1 MATAGRNSLHRQWQ
15 TCGYGEGNKFSLRN
29 VCIIQARLGSSRLPG
44 KVLLTLAG
52 RPVLDWVV
60 ARAGASNAFA
70 EIVLAT
76 TTEPGDDALANHGN
90 TLGLRVVRGS
100 ETDVLDR
107 YRLAAAASRADI
119 ITRVTSD
126 CPLIEPAILAA
137 MAARCQPPREFDI
150 ISNAVERTFPRGL
163 DTEMFTR
170 AALEAAATE
179 ARDPAEREHVT
190 VFIYRRPMRFR
201 IAHFTQAIDHS
212 HDRWTLDT
220 PEDYAL
226 LSRIFEAA
234 PDPLALT
241 QDHVLELLDANPAW
255 RALNAHIEQKKT

>member
-1 MATAGRNSLHRQWQ
+1 
-15 TCGYGEGNKFSLRN
+15 LRN
-29 VCIIQARLGSSRLPG
+29 VCIIQARMGSSRLPG
-44 KVLLTLAG
+44 KILMPLAG
-52 RPVLDWVV
+52 RAALDWVV
-60 ARAGASNAFA
+60 ARTQASRAFA

-76 TTEPGDDALANHGN
+76 TTDPKDEPLVKHGA

-107 YRLAAAASRADI
+107 YRLAADASRADI

-137 MAARCQPPREFDI
+137 MAARCHPPLDFDI
-150 ISNAVERTFPRGL
+150 ISNAVQRTFPRGL

-170 AALEAAATE
+170 ESLDTAAAQ
-179 ARDPAEREHVT
+179 ARDQAEREHVT
-190 VFIYRRPMRFR
+190 VFLYRHPERFR
-201 IAHFTQAIDHS
+201 IAHFTQAPDHS
-212 HDRWTLDT
+212 RERWTLDT

-226 LSRIFEAA
+226 LSRIFEAT

-241 QDHVLELLDANPAW
+241 QNDVLALLDANPSW